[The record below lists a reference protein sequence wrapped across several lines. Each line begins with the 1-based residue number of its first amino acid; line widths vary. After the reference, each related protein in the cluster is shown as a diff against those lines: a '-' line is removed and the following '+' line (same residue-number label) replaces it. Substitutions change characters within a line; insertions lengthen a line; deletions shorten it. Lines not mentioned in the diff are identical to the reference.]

1 MRVLGIDFGEVRI
14 GIAVSD
20 PEAKMAIPLTTLTRV
35 NDRAAIEEIQQI
47 VEREGVDRIVLGEP
61 RNLDGSLGEAARRV
75 RSFREKLEGQLA
87 IRCDLTDE
95 SLTSVEAR
103 ERLRD
108 AGVDVHRSP
117 ERIDQVAAQILLE
130 QYLETLTGEAD
141 D

>member
-20 PEAKMAIPLTTLTRV
+20 PEAKMAIPLTTLIRV
-35 NDRAAIEEIQQI
+35 NDRAAIEEIRQI

-61 RNLDGSLGEAARRV
+61 RNMDGSLGEAARRV
-75 RSFREKLEGQLA
+75 RSFREKLRGQLA

-117 ERIDQVAAQILLE
+117 ERIDQLAAQILLE